1 MVIRRSGSRDGGRKR
16 ETKGIFLLDVANI
29 ADTCIRRRWYTCVVN
44 GRQTVYAGL
53 RWQVTACC
61 ELHNE

>member
-1 MVIRRSGSRDGGRKR
+1 MNRWNWNQNGSRKKRKKK
-16 ETKGIFLLDVANI
+16 EKFLLDVANI
-29 ADTCIRRRWYTCVVN
+29 VDTYVDVGYTCVVN
-44 GRQTVYAGL
+44 GRLTVYAGL